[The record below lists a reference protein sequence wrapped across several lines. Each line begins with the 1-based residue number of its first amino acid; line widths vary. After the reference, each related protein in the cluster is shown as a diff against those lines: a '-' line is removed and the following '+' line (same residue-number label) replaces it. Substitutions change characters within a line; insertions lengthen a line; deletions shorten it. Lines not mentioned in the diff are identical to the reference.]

1 LIGNDIVDLSDPQAK
16 GKSRDTR
23 FINRVFSEEEKQ
35 QILNC
40 SEPDFLLWSL
50 WAGKETGY
58 KAICKANA
66 DVTAVPRR
74 YEVKLDIPEKIVKE
88 GRSFISGVVET
99 PYDPVFVRIFTGKDY
114 IHCVGIAGRS
124 EAINSVVRGVQK
136 IKKIQEGEIRHSP
149 DAASVRVRE
158 LAKGRISLH
167 LKHDIED
174 IDIFRLNGPRGLGFP
189 IVFIK
194 GNKALVDISL
204 SHDGNFVSYAF
215 LS

>member
-1 LIGNDIVDLSDPQAK
+1 VDLTDPQTR

-23 FINRVFSEEEKQ
+23 FIDRVFSECERQ

-66 DVTAVPRR
+66 DVTAAPRR
-74 YEVKLDIPEKIVKE
+74 YEVKLDIPEEIVKE
-88 GRSFISGVVET
+88 DGSFISGVVET
-99 PYDPVFVRIFTGKDY
+99 PYDPVFVRIFAGNGY
-114 IHCVGIAGRS
+114 IHCVGIEGRS
-124 EAINSVVRGVQK
+124 EAVNSVIWGVQK
-136 IKKIQEGEIRHSP
+136 TKKMQEGEIRHSP
-149 DAASVRVRE
+149 DSASLVVRK
-158 LAKGRISLH
+158 LAKRRISSH
-167 LKHDIED
+167 LKQDIED
-174 IDIFRLNGPRGLGFP
+174 IDILRLKGPHGLGSP

-194 GNKALVDISL
+194 GKKALVDISL

>member
-1 LIGNDIVDLSDPQAK
+1 MDLTDPQAR

-23 FINRVFSEEEKQ
+23 FIDRVFSECERQ

-66 DVTAVPRR
+66 DVTSAPRR
-74 YEVKLDIPEKIVKE
+74 YEVRLSTPEKIVKE
-88 GRSFISGVVET
+88 DRSFMSGVVET
-99 PYDPVFVRIFTGKDY
+99 PHDPVFVRIFTGKDY

-124 EAINSVVRGVQK
+124 EEINSVVCGVQK
-136 IKKIQEGEIRHSP
+136 IRKMQGEEIRYSP
-149 DAASVRVRE
+149 DSASLVVRR
-158 LAKGRISLH
+158 LAKRRISSH
-167 LKHDIED
+167 LKQNIED
-174 IDIFRLNGPRGLGFP
+174 IDILRLKGPHGLGSP
-189 IVFIK
+189 MVSIK

-204 SHDGNFVSYAF
+204 SHDGKFVSYAF